1 MGEPPA
7 GPSLAKSP
15 LDFPGNPALEL
26 AAEFAHS
33 YRMNRRPL
41 PAILALAALVAF
53 CSVTRASEPLRR
65 IASRIT
71 HDIGAKHPRV
81 ALLSF
86 AYDDDRKSQGST
98 IVAER
103 LTTLLV
109 SQRKLHVIE
118 RHLLTK
124 LLEEQHLSET
134 GVIDPKA
141 AQQIGQVLDV
151 DILVTGTLQDLP
163 DRRTQV
169 NARAIDARSGEVV
182 SAASATI
189 DKTWFDR
196 PPEHAAVEAAQPDEG
211 PSPVDDKIEVGY
223 AAGGPAG
230 RGGGRPAFRPLGR
243 FRR

>member
-1 MGEPPA
+1 
-7 GPSLAKSP
+7 
-15 LDFPGNPALEL
+15 
-26 AAEFAHS
+26 
-33 YRMNRRPL
+33 MNRRPL

-53 CSVTRASEPLRR
+53 CSVARASEPLRR
-65 IASRIT
+65 IASRIS

-86 AYDDDRKSQGST
+86 SYDDDRQSQGST

-109 SQRKLHVIE
+109 SQKKLHVIE

-134 GVIDPKA
+134 GAIDPKA

-163 DRRTQV
+163 ERRTQV

-189 DKTWFDR
+189 DKTWSDR
-196 PPEHAAVEAAQPDEG
+196 PAGHATVEAPQPDDEA
-211 PSPVDDKIEVGY
+211 SPTDDKIEVGY
-223 AAGGPAG
+223 AAGGPGG
-230 RGGGRPAFRPLGR
+230 RGGRPAFRPMSR